1 MTGGICIAHG
11 GDISEPS
18 GGTNRIIAFANALDE
33 AGFDVLLVVPTP
45 RGDLPDS
52 LKDDIP
58 IHTVPIK
65 ARTIK
70 DQMIRALLVSSKAKR
85 LAEENNMILQ
95 IEHSSLA
102 GVATLIGCS
111 KYVLDMHDPVSLSP
125 LYTQKPFSKII
136 KKFIYLIEKIA
147 VKQSLKII
155 VVSNPMKKYII
166 ENWNIPEEKI
176 VIIPNGYFEEKIKK
190 FNFNK
195 NNEEI
200 DGLVSFLGTLHPKLD
215 IDKIIY
221 LAKSLKNVKIY
232 VIGDGPARLEL
243 ERKIIKNNLKNIII
257 TGRLPDEKA
266 FNILSKSQVVIY
278 PLKKSTYTLAL
289 VSVKIFDYAALG
301 KAMVLD
307 DVSES
312 EIWKKFKE
320 KKAAMFSDPS
330 NPNEFVECVRN
341 LLEDERLRRKIGAN
355 AKMLVK
361 EFSWENISKKL
372 VKLYK
377 EEIVWK

>member
-1 MTGGICIAHG
+1 
-11 GDISEPS
+11 
-18 GGTNRIIAFANALDE
+18 
-33 AGFDVLLVVPTP
+33 
-45 RGDLPDS
+45 
-52 LKDDIP
+52 
-58 IHTVPIK
+58 
-65 ARTIK
+65 
-70 DQMIRALLVSSKAKR
+70 
-85 LAEENNMILQ
+85 
-95 IEHSSLA
+95 
-102 GVATLIGCS
+102 
-111 KYVLDMHDPVSLSP
+111 
-125 LYTQKPFSKII
+125 
-136 KKFIYLIEKIA
+136 
-147 VKQSLKII
+147 
-155 VVSNPMKKYII
+155 
-166 ENWNIPEEKI
+166 
-176 VIIPNGYFEEKIKK
+176 
-190 FNFNK
+190 
-195 NNEEI
+195 
-200 DGLVSFLGTLHPKLD
+200 LD

-377 EEIVWK
+377 EEIV

>member
-1 MTGGICIAHG
+1 MMTIGVCIAHG

-18 GGTNRIIAFANALDE
+18 GGTNRIIAFANALHE
-33 AGFDVLLVVPTP
+33 AGFDVLLVIPTP
-45 RGDLPDS
+45 KRELPDS
-52 LKDDIP
+52 LKNDIH

-65 ARTIK
+65 ARSVK

-85 LAEENNMILQ
+85 LAEENNMVLQ
-95 IEHSSLA
+95 IEHSTLA
-102 GVATLIGCS
+102 GIAASIGCS
-111 KYVLDMHDPVSLSP
+111 KYVLDMHDLAFDSQ
-125 LYTQKPFSKII
+125 LYSQSPFSKII
-136 KKFIYLIEKIA
+136 KRFIYFTEKMA
-147 VKQSLKII
+147 VKYSSKII
-155 VVSNPMKKYII
+155 VVSNPMKKYIT
-166 ENWNIPEEKI
+166 ENWNIPKEKI
-176 VIIPNGYFEEKIKK
+176 IVIPNGYFEEKIKK
-190 FNFNK
+190 LNFDK
-195 NNEEI
+195 NNEI

-221 LAKSLKNVKIY
+221 LAKSLKNIKIY
-232 VIGDGPARLEL
+232 IIGDGPVRLEL

-278 PLKKSTYTLAL
+278 PLKKSIHTAVLT
-289 VSVKIFDYAALG
+289 SVKIFDYAILG
-301 KAMVLD
+301 KAMVID

-330 NPNEFVECVRN
+330 NPNEFVEYVRN
-341 LLEDERLRRKIGAN
+341 LLEDKKLRKKIGTN

-372 VKLYK
+372 VELYRR
-377 EEIVWK
+377 EII